1 MTQKLNP
8 DLPILLVDDER
19 PWLRSLSLALER
31 VGGLNNLITCQ
42 DSREALDILRRQ
54 PVSLVLLDLNM
65 PYMSG
70 QELLL
75 AIHQTYPDIP
85 VIVISGLNQVDTAV
99 KCMRLGAFDY
109 FVKTVEEDRLLAG
122 VLRAL
127 RLRELQGENQK
138 LKSSLLD
145 NRLQHP
151 DAFDDI
157 LTCSSQ
163 MQNIFRYVEAVAPS
177 CEPILITGESGTGK
191 ELIAHAVHRVATP
204 EGPWVT
210 VNVAG
215 LDDNVFADTLFG
227 HVKGA
232 FTGADAA
239 RPGMI
244 EQARGGTLFL
254 DEIGDLSLP
263 SQIKLLRLL
272 QEGEY
277 HPLGSDRPKRIQARI
292 VVATNRDLAQAQL
305 AGTFRKDLFFR
316 LRAHHIH
323 LPPLH
328 ERSEDIPLLLHHFL
342 EEAANAFGKKRPTP
356 PDELPTLLQTH
367 NFPGNVREL
376 RAMVF
381 DAVSVHNGGKLSMN
395 NFKKAMGAPQHNN
408 NSVHEEISGPELHF
422 PTPLPTIERTV
433 RLLIEEALQRA
444 NGNQSIAAGMLG
456 ISRPALNKRLKKLD
470 DEQD

>member
-1 MTQKLNP
+1 MTENLHP
-8 DLPILLVDDER
+8 SLPILLVDDER

-31 VGGLNNLITCQ
+31 VAGLNNILTCQ
-42 DSREALDILRRQ
+42 DSRQVLDILRRE

-65 PYMSG
+65 PHLSG
-70 QELLL
+70 NELLV

-109 FVKTVEEDRLLAG
+109 FVKTTEEDRLLAG

-127 RLRELQGENQK
+127 RIRQLQGENQK

-145 NRLQHP
+145 NRQQHP
-151 DAFDDI
+151 EAFDRI
-157 LTCSSQ
+157 LTCSPQ
-163 MQNIFRYVEAVAPS
+163 MQNIFRYVEAVAAS
-177 CEPILITGESGTGK
+177 CEPILISGESGTGK
-191 ELIAHAVHRVATP
+191 ELIAQAVHQIACP
-204 EGPWVT
+204 EGPWVS

-272 QEGEY
+272 QEGEFY
-277 HPLGSDRPKRIQARI
+277 PLGSDRPKRIQARI
-292 VVATNRDLAQAQL
+292 VVATNRDLASAQQE
-305 AGTFRKDLFFR
+305 GTFRKDLFFR

-323 LPPLH
+323 LPPLRERH
-328 ERSEDIPLLLHHFL
+328 EDLPLLLGHFL
-342 EEAANAFGKKRPTP
+342 DEAAAAFGKKRPTP
-356 PDELPTLLQTH
+356 PDELPTLLKTH

-381 DAVSVHNGGKLSMN
+381 DAVSVHTGGKLSMN
-395 NFKKAMGAPQHNN
+395 SFKTAMGVSQSNN
-408 NSVHEEISGPELHF
+408 ERSEETTDMELNF
-422 PTPLPTIERTV
+422 PNPLPTIERTV

-456 ISRPALNKRLKKLD
+456 ISRPALNKRIKKLD
-470 DEQD
+470 DESE